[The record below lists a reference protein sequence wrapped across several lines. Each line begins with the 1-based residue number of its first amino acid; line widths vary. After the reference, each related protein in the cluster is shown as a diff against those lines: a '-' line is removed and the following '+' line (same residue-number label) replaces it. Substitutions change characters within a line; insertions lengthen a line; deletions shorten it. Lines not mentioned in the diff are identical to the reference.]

1 MVAMWL
7 YTIGYQGL
15 AIGEFIDLLLA
26 HQVQTLVD
34 VRGVP
39 LSRKR
44 GFSKR
49 ALAAVLAQHGIGYQH
64 VAALGCPQPI
74 REAHRRNHDRAAY
87 ERQVRAHLAGQRPDL
102 EELARQAQVT
112 TCCLLCFEANAA
124 QCHRALVAD
133 QVADIAAG
141 ALTVRHITASGG

>member
-1 MVAMWL
+1 MWL

-49 ALAAVLAQHGIGYQH
+49 ALAAVLAQHGISYQH
-64 VAALGCPQPI
+64 VAALGCPQPSARPI
-74 REAHRRNHDRAAY
+74 AATATASPMSGRY
-87 ERQVRAHLAGQRPDL
+87 GHLAGQRPDL